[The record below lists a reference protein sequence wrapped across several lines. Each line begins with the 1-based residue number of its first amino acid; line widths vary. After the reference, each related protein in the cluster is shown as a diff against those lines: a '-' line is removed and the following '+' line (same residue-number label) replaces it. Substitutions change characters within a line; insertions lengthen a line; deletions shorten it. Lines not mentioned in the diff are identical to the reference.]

1 MTNGLFR
8 KPRDP
13 APAPSA
19 DTIGKD
25 RPRGGVTVVIPL
37 YNHER
42 YIEQA
47 VASVLAQSRRPD
59 EIVVI
64 DDGSRDGSAEIMRRL
79 CHEHAEIVFW
89 SQPNQGAHSTIN
101 AGIERARGEYLAIL
115 NSDDVYHPR
124 RLAKCLDV
132 LEREPSVAAVFTAL
146 DFMDKDGGRVDN
158 PWYEQARAFYD
169 RNRDLGL
176 ALVNG
181 NFFMTT
187 SNLVIRRAAF
197 DEIGRFAALRYAHD
211 LDFFLRLLARG
222 KQVRLLDRPL
232 LSYRLHPNNTI
243 REDARKVK
251 AEWAAASAFFLYSIW
266 RDGTQRDWSY
276 FERFIEITD
285 RHGLT
290 ASVLAFLTFFERHG
304 PADLAGDSYLKDRE
318 FCEFIQRLTQ

>member
-1 MTNGLFR
+1 MTNGLFH

-13 APAPSA
+13 AAALSA
-19 DTIGKD
+19 DTIAKD
-25 RPRGGVTVVIPL
+25 KLRGGVSVVIPL
-37 YNHER
+37 YNHEH

-47 VASVLAQSRRPD
+47 VTSVLAQSRCPD

-64 DDGSRDGSAEIMRRL
+64 DDGSSDGSAEIMQRL
-79 CHEHAEIVFW
+79 CHEHSEIVFW

-115 NSDDVYHPR
+115 NSDDVYHPD
-124 RLAKCLDV
+124 RLAECLHV
-132 LEREPSVAAVFTAL
+132 LEREPSVTAVFTAI
-146 DFMDKDGGRVDN
+146 DFMDEHGRRVDN

-169 RNRDLGL
+169 RGRDLGL

-211 LDFFLRLLARG
+211 LDFFLRLQACG
-222 KQVRLLDRPL
+222 KQLRLLDRPL

-251 AEWAAASAFFLYSIW
+251 VEWAAASALFLYSIW
-266 RDGTQRDWSY
+266 RDNTQRDWSY
-276 FERFIEITD
+276 LERFIEITD
-285 RHGLT
+285 RNGLT
-290 ASVLAFLTFFERHG
+290 ASVLAFLTFFERYG
-304 PADLAGDSYLKDRE
+304 PTNLAGDSYLKDRE
-318 FCEFIQRLTQ
+318 FCEFIHRLTR